1 MTLFQTQMYGV
12 QCECNGAITALRT
25 KLPRICALSH
35 DPAHP
40 RHAIVCIVSPRPR
53 RGFCMVPI
61 ATSRRHVSFSG
72 PAADRIGRFTF
83 RGTCPTVGTTFGYI
97 YIQAQIYGCGR
108 SLQHIFRTPNSK
120 VTHILAKICRTRPK
134 LNAASLTLSHAST
147 CHSHVGAMTGNH
159 QRDALVVLDV
169 AVRLVQDIPRV
180 EDRPRP
186 ALLSL
191 MWHFTVRNTC

>member
-1 MTLFQTQMYGV
+1 MLSRV
-12 QCECNGAITALRT
+12 RDTALSLGRVRQISAT
-25 KLPRICALSH
+25 LLLGARQMGCKDLPRPGIYF
-35 DPAHP
+35 P
-40 RHAIVCIVSPRPR
+40 
-53 RGFCMVPI
+53 
-61 ATSRRHVSFSG
+61 G
-72 PAADRIGRFTF
+72 PEADRIGRFTF